1 MLAICWPGRLIRAGV
16 GVIAGVVIVAAAA
29 GGLLLV
35 GGAAGQSGGDGD
47 ARPPTAAAGYDEAEA
62 QAIDRMLMCPV
73 CPAQTIDQTEVTLAQ
88 QMRAQVRELLAG
100 GASRAETLDWF
111 RERYGP
117 GIVAEPPRSGFNLI
131 AWLAPGAVVIIG
143 LAGGVLAMRAMRRPA
158 GDGVS
163 GDGVISGAGGD
174 TGAGLPVPGNATGG
188 DGGGT
193 RSGAGGDASAGRYR
207 SDNAAG
213 NGGARFGAG
222 GDAGAGQYRS
232 GNATGDGD
240 GKGQSEAD
248 ELLPW
253 LDVVDRELELD
264 GVLLDGIPS
273 DDNPSGNEPPAVESP
288 GNELPGGEAPSNEL
302 PAGESPGNEP
312 PSNELPAGDA
322 PGTEAPGREPAGE
335 G

>member
-16 GVIAGVVIVAAAA
+16 GVIAGVVIVAAVA
-29 GGLLLV
+29 GGLLL
-35 GGAAGQSGGDGD
+35 GGGAAGPAAGQSGGDGD
-47 ARPPTAAAGYDEAEA
+47 ARPPTAASGYDEAEA

-143 LAGGVLAMRAMRRPA
+143 LAGGVLALRAMRRPA
-158 GDGVS
+158 GAVGGGGNIPS
-163 GDGVISGAGGD
+163 GSGGNAGDGSALSGAGG
-174 TGAGLPVPGNATGG
+174 N
-188 DGGGT
+188 
-193 RSGAGGDASAGRYR
+193 
-207 SDNAAG
+207 
-213 NGGARFGAG
+213 
-222 GDAGAGQYRS
+222 AGAGQYRS
-232 GNATGDGD
+232 GNATGDGGGTRSGAGGDANAGQYRLGNATGD
-240 GKGQSEAD
+240 GGGEGQSEAD

-264 GVLLDGIPS
+264 GVLLDGVPS
-273 DDNPSGNEPPAVESP
+273 DDNLSCNEPSGRE
-288 GNELPGGEAPSNEL
+288 
-302 PAGESPGNEP
+302 PAGESPGK
-312 PSNELPAGDA
+312 
-322 PGTEAPGREPAGE
+322 E